1 MGPGLFFYSKHFF
14 RDFLDGPEVKNL
26 PGNAGDVGSIPGQG
40 TKIPH
45 AKEQLSLHA
54 STRESC
60 SMTKI
65 LCAATKTHAANT
77 YIIFLRVFKI

>member
-1 MGPGLFFYSKHFF
+1 MGLGLFFYSKHFF

-40 TKIPH
+40 TKISH

-54 STRESC
+54 STRES
-60 SMTKI
+60 M
-65 LCAATKTHAANT
+65 LCDEDPVCHN
-77 YIIFLRVFKI
+77 

>member
-45 AKEQLSLHA
+45 AKEQLSPRA
-54 STRESC
+54 PTTESVHR
-60 SMTKI
+60 TKDRI
-65 LCAATKTHAANT
+65 
-77 YIIFLRVFKI
+77 